1 MIRPVFL
8 FFCFFCFFFFLE
20 GGHSGIKK
28 GKEGLSSSPHY

>member
-1 MIRPVFL
+1 MIRPVF
-8 FFCFFCFFFFLE
+8 FFFFGG

>member
-1 MIRPVFL
+1 MIRPVS
-8 FFCFFCFFFFLE
+8 FFLG

>member
-1 MIRPVFL
+1 MIRPVF
-8 FFCFFCFFFFLE
+8 FFWE

>member
-1 MIRPVFL
+1 MRRPVF
-8 FFCFFCFFFFLE
+8 FFFFWG

>member
-1 MIRPVFL
+1 MIRPVL
-8 FFCFFCFFFFLE
+8 FFFFGG

>member
-1 MIRPVFL
+1 MIRPVFFL
-8 FFCFFCFFFFLE
+8 FFLFFLG

>member
-1 MIRPVFL
+1 MIRPVF
-8 FFCFFCFFFFLE
+8 FVVFFCFFFG

>member
-1 MIRPVFL
+1 MIRPVF
-8 FFCFFCFFFFLE
+8 FFFLG